1 MIISNKKI
9 EFVIDEI
16 PDILISK
23 KTNNEKIN
31 AVASVK
37 GMSNK
42 SAETF
47 VYQIDDFKA
56 FLIEC
61 DLEYKLY
68 ETSIKTNMDE
78 THLLFNK
85 SIVLTG
91 TRDETIINFLKY
103 VGAKQSSSVS
113 KNTFLVIAKNKDD
126 DTGKTE
132 EARKLN
138 VPIMTI
144 EEFIK
149 GYSVK

>member
-1 MIISNKKI
+1 
-9 EFVIDEI
+9 
-16 PDILISK
+16 
-23 KTNNEKIN
+23 
-31 AVASVK
+31 
-37 GMSNK
+37 MSNK

-47 VYQIDDFKA
+47 VYQINDFKA